1 MGGVESGRIGS
12 TMSTPLL
19 PFLVSCI
26 RGGELDGFRSRRFH
40 LPPCTPAAFSGAPA
54 APCAGPSATVT
65 AVCSTGRRLYHL
77 RCSHPPLCAS
87 AGVSSDAAPVTAVL
101 YAPLGAA
108 CTAELHAGLRAAV
121 AAGPWGAGYLL
132 MYALR
137 PVLPAGCQQVWGVLA
152 EWVCVLVTRERVGG
166 AQVKDCALP
175 LTPLPSLTPLF
186 RWAYAGAWA
195 VKAALSCLASAWR
208 LS

>member
-1 MGGVESGRIGS
+1 MRLLPPLVRELGWAGLGRGRSDVGGVESGRIGS

-132 MYALR
+132 KYALR
-137 PVLPAGCQQVWGVLA
+137 PVLPAGCQQV
-152 EWVCVLVTRERVGG
+152 CVLGG
-166 AQVKDCALP
+166 RGGEGGPRIGGGGL
-175 LTPLPSLTPLF
+175 LM
-186 RWAYAGAWA
+186 G
-195 VKAALSCLASAWR
+195 
-208 LS
+208 